1 MMKKIR
7 NVVCMVLM
15 VWVIA
20 SFIDVNLHNDITKE
34 NCGQVSSWN
43 LFNLFFED

>member
-1 MMKKIR
+1 MMKKIFY
-7 NVVCMVLM
+7 VVCVL
-15 VWVIA
+15 VIIWFVA
-20 SFIDVNLHNDITKE
+20 SFIDVNAHNDITKE